1 MMINRNGHS
10 IELDREEDGQWIAE
24 IALLPG
30 CLAYGAS
37 EEEAVNNVVALAEKI
52 QAEQVAA

>member
-24 IALLPG
+24 IALLRG